1 MLALIWFGRDRGVGG
16 FDPTLARA
24 NHATGDDGGGA
35 SPKPPFDQFQQ
46 STFKLVTFQFGHAI
60 I

>member
-1 MLALIWFGRDRGVGG
+1 MLAVIGFCWDRSIGC

-24 NHATGDDGGGA
+24 NHATGDDGDCA
-35 SPKPPFDQFQQ
+35 SSKPPLDQFQQ
-46 STFKLVTFQFGHAI
+46 GTFKLVTFQFGHAI